1 MIATAIAMASAAAG
15 VLAGAGGIVALVLG
29 ARPHTWW
36 LAAMYISI
44 VCMALGMRGM
54 GGISA
59 PICAGMIG
67 VPTAVWLWATLVGD
81 GGSAEQ
87 PGETG

>member
-1 MIATAIAMASAAAG
+1 MDMDTIAVVAVAVGMLIG
-15 VLAGAGGIVALVLG
+15 VGGIVGLELG

-59 PICAGMIG
+59 AACAWLIG
-67 VPTAVWLWATLVGD
+67 VPTSVWLWAAFIGD
-81 GGSAEQ
+81 RGSAEQ